1 MNLVLTKRQPIH
13 STSRHSSHFTTLA
26 ALLTAL
32 SALVITTPVL
42 AHHPMG
48 GKISTNFIEGFLS
61 GIAHPIIGVDHLAF
75 IVAVG
80 LLAASFPKGVWVS
93 IVFVISAL
101 LGTGIHLQS
110 INLPIAEIIVAVS
123 IIVFGSM
130 LAIKYRPT
138 LPGMLFL
145 TTSAGL
151 FHGYAYGES
160 IVGATTVPLVAYLLG
175 FTLVQL
181 AISIFS
187 YRVSRITL
195 QKVSEQSNQPLRLAG
210 FTIVGI
216 GIAFLTNQFTL

>member
-1 MNLVLTKRQPIH
+1 MNLVFPKRQPIH
-13 STSRHSSHFTTLA
+13 SISQQFSHFTTFA

-48 GKISTNFIEGFLS
+48 GKVSRNFIEGFLS

-75 IVAVG
+75 VVAVG

-101 LGTGIHLQS
+101 LGTGIHLRS

-123 IIVFGSM
+123 VIVFGSM

-210 FTIVGI
+210 FTILGI